1 MALNSFQ
8 FNKIKITLFAILI
21 CFSLPIFAKKTH
33 SKELNLTCINESK
46 DWKSVL
52 HRNTGFYS
60 AF

>member
-1 MALNSFQ
+1 MALNSYQ

-33 SKELNLTCINESK
+33 SKELNLTCINEAK

-52 HRNTGFYS
+52 R
-60 AF
+60 